1 MRLSDWRASP
11 PTRESMTLK
20 VLAVIEPV
28 LAALGADKDPSCWV
42 AWGDDPSIRYA
53 ILVPTASGLVSCSV
67 RVNIAGEG
75 PRAGAKLIRWNRVQL
90 GELSVETQAGHRVAT
105 FQVEQLVLRGA
116 DAAAGR
122 IAEFA
127 LALFAAVDG
136 RPIPSFDGPRAR
148 RGKAAVAGGRAATGA
163 AGSRAASKQPSRAVQ
178 PATNGQA
185 QQRPASSA

>member
-42 AWGDDPSIRYA
+42 AWGDDPSIRYT

-148 RGKAAVAGGRAATGA
+148 RGKPAVAGGRAATGA

>member
-1 MRLSDWRASP
+1 
-11 PTRESMTLK
+11 MTLK

-42 AWGDDPSIRYA
+42 AWGDDPSIRYT

-136 RPIPSFDGPRAR
+136 RPIPSFGGPRAR
-148 RGKAAVAGGRAATGA
+148 RGKAAVAGGRAGAGA
-163 AGSRAASKQPSRAVQ
+163 AGSRTASKQPSRAVQ

>member
-28 LAALGADKDPSCWV
+28 LAAMGADKDPSCWV
-42 AWGDDPSIRYA
+42 AWGDDPSIRYT

-136 RPIPSFDGPRAR
+136 RPIPSYDGPRAR
-148 RGKAAVAGGRAATGA
+148 RGKAAAAGGRAAAGA
-163 AGSRAASKQPSRAVQ
+163 AGSRTVSKQPSRAVQ